1 MFVVFI
7 WTFFPLV
14 LPRKKQMLFLC
25 GVEVEVSFSA
35 LYTNVLVVFATLK
48 SMDSHTQDCTVTL
61 SSLPVS
67 IYLCA
72 LFIAFGDSF
81 RAATRPNLLE
91 MVIIN
96 CIVTHNI
103 FFSLSFVWLSQVEYV
118 QMLHFPSITRNYS
131 MVTFVPAFCCFRKFC
146 PYIDFLFCHRY
157 RQNRM

>member
-7 WTFFPLV
+7 LTFFPLV

-48 SMDSHTQDCTVTL
+48 SITSHTQDCTVTL

-72 LFIAFGDSF
+72 LFIAVGDKV
-81 RAATRPNLLE
+81 LE
-91 MVIIN
+91 
-96 CIVTHNI
+96 
-103 FFSLSFVWLSQVEYV
+103 L
-118 QMLHFPSITRNYS
+118 
-131 MVTFVPAFCCFRKFC
+131 
-146 PYIDFLFCHRY
+146 
-157 RQNRM
+157 RQHLIY